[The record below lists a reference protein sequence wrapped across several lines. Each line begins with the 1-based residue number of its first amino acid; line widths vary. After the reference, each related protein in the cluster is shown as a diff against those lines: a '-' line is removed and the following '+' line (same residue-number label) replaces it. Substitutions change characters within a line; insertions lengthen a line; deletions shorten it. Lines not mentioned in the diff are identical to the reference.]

1 MNQSFSWIEEQT
13 IEVERTETI
22 KDIYGKELEDI
33 KIPKGYK
40 AVEFRKMK
48 FGDRYWLNSLT
59 SATACDGTLTTGNDI
74 ETPRIILE
82 KVPVYQLA
90 NGEQP
95 RLPVAGDYI
104 IHKKENKY
112 TSGWTE
118 YIMPVTY
125 GFVEDK
131 HFIFEKVED

>member
-13 IEVERTETI
+13 IEVERTATI

-48 FGDRYWLNSLT
+48 FGDKYWLNSLT
-59 SATACDGTLTTGNDI
+59 STTACDGTLVSGNDI
-74 ETPRIILE
+74 EDPRIILE
-82 KVPVYQLA
+82 RVPVYQLA

-104 IHKKENKY
+104 IHNKRDEA
-112 TSGWTE
+112 TGGWTE
-118 YIMPVTY
+118 YIMPVICSS
-125 GFVEDK
+125 FQDK